1 MRRAATLR
9 IVRGW
14 TSESTAG
21 AVTGSLDMLVGCPQV
36 VRSETITGP
45 VLDIA
50 ITGVEIHDVRFPT
63 SRTLAGSDAMN
74 EAPDYSAAYVVL
86 RTDAELTGHGMT
98 FTIGRGT
105 EIVVAAIRAL
115 VPRIAGT
122 RLADVAADPGR
133 FWREVTGDSQIRW
146 IGPEKGA
153 VHLATAGLVNAVWA
167 LWAKAEGKP
176 LWKLVCD
183 MTPAELVRCVDFR
196 HITDALTPAEAIA
209 LLEERRDGRDE
220 HEARARREGLLAYT
234 TSVGW
239 LGFTDDEV
247 RRRARAAVAEGW
259 THVKMKVGADPAAG
273 ARRAALIRS
282 EIGPER
288 FLMMDAN
295 QVWEVDEAIERT
307 RALAEFDPWW
317 MEEPTSPDDV
327 LGHARI
333 ARAVAPVRIATGE
346 HAHSRVMFKQL
357 MQADAIAVCQLDA
370 CRLGGVN
377 EVLAVLLLAARF
389 GVPVCPHA
397 GGVGLSEYV
406 QHLSMVDYVAV
417 GGSLEDRVI
426 EYVDELHEHFVDPV
440 RVRDGRYLVPE
451 APGYSIE
458 MRPESLAEFAFP
470 DGPAWR

>member
-1 MRRAATLR
+1 VSNAPENRPLGDLSGTTPRVNVT
-9 IVRGW
+9 IVGI
-14 TSESTAG
+14 
-21 AVTGSLDMLVGCPQV
+21 D
-36 VRSETITGP
+36 VR
-45 VLDIA
+45 
-50 ITGVEIHDVRFPT
+50 DVRFPT

-86 RTDAELTGHGMT
+86 RTDGELTGHGMT

-105 EIVVAAIRAL
+105 EVVCAAIDAL
-115 VPRIAGT
+115 APLVIGL
-122 RLADVAADPGR
+122 RLEDVAADPGA
-133 FWREVTGDSQIRW
+133 FWRRMTGDSQLRW

-153 VHLATAGLVNAVWA
+153 IHLATAALVNAVWD
-167 LWAKAEGKP
+167 LWARAARKP
-176 LWKLVCD
+176 LWQLVAD
-183 MTPAELVRCVDFR
+183 MTPEELVRCIDFR
-196 HITDALTPAEAIA
+196 YITDALTPEQALELLCERAPGRAEREA
-209 LLEERRDGRDE
+209 EMRRDGFP
-220 HEARARREGLLAYT
+220 AYT

-239 LGFTDDEV
+239 LGFSDDAV

-259 THVKMKVGADPAAG
+259 SHVKMKVGGNLDDDL
-273 ARRAALIRS
+273 RRAALIRE
-282 EIGPER
+282 EIGPDR

-295 QVWEVDEAIERT
+295 QVWDVEQAIAHTKR
-307 RALAEFDPWW
+307 LAEFDPWW
-317 MEEPTSPDDV
+317 MEEPTSPDDI

-346 HAHSRVMFKQL
+346 HCQNRTMFKQL
-357 MQADAIAVCQLDA
+357 LQADAIGVCQLDS

-406 QHLSMVDYVAV
+406 QHLSLIDYLVL
-417 GGSLEDRVI
+417 GGELGDRVI
-426 EYVDELHEHFVDPV
+426 EYVEELHEHFVEPV
-440 RVRDGRYLVPE
+440 RMRGGRYLVPE

-458 MRPESLAEFAFP
+458 MHAESLAEFAFP

>member
-1 MRRAATLR
+1 MFAR
-9 IVRGW
+9 V
-14 TSESTAG
+14 AG
-21 AVTGSLDMLVGCPQV
+21 G
-36 VRSETITGP
+36 
-45 VLDIA
+45 LDIA
-50 ITGVEIHDVRFPT
+50 ITSVDVRDVRFPT

-74 EAPDYSAAYVVL
+74 EAPDYSAAYVIL
-86 RTDAELTGHGMT
+86 ETDSALTGHGMT

-115 VPRIAGT
+115 APRVTGL
-122 RLADVAADPGR
+122 RLADVAADPGA
-133 FWREVTGDSQIRW
+133 FWRGLSGDSQLRW

-153 VHLATAGLVNAVWA
+153 IHLATAALVNAVWD

-176 LWKLVCD
+176 LWRLVCD
-183 MTPAELVRCVDFR
+183 LTPAEFVRCVDFR
-196 HITDALTPAEAIA
+196 YLTDALTPEAA
-209 LLEERRDGRDE
+209 VGLLEARADGRAERIERARRDGLP
-220 HEARARREGLLAYT
+220 GYT

-247 RRRARAAVAEGW
+247 RRRARAAVAAGW
-259 THVKMKVGADPAAG
+259 THVKMKVGGDPDADD
-273 ARRAALIRS
+273 RRAALIRE

-295 QVWEVDEAIERT
+295 QVWDVEEAIART
-307 RALAEFDPWW
+307 QRLAAFDPWW

-333 ARAVAPVRIATGE
+333 ARAVAPVRVATGE

-357 MQADAIAVCQLDA
+357 MQAEAIAVCQLDA

-389 GVPVCPHA
+389 GIPVCPHA

-406 QHLSMVDYVAV
+406 QHLAVIDYVAV
-417 GGSLEDRVI
+417 GGDLEDRVI

-440 RVRDGRYLVPE
+440 RIRDGRYLVPE

-458 MRPESLAEFAFP
+458 MRPRSLEEFAFP
-470 DGPAWR
+470 GGAAWSGGA

>member
-1 MRRAATLR
+1 
-9 IVRGW
+9 
-14 TSESTAG
+14 
-21 AVTGSLDMLVGCPQV
+21 VTG
-36 VRSETITGP
+36 VRVS
-45 VLDIA
+45 
-50 ITGVEIHDVRFPT
+50 
-63 SRTLAGSDAMN
+63 
-74 EAPDYSAAYVVL
+74 
-86 RTDAELTGHGMT
+86 
-98 FTIGRGT
+98 
-105 EIVVAAIRAL
+105 
-115 VPRIAGT
+115 
-122 RLADVAADPGR
+122 DVAADPGR
-133 FWREVTGDSQIRW
+133 FWREITGDSQLRW

-153 VHLATAGLVNAVWA
+153 IHLATAALVNAVWD
-167 LWAKAEGKP
+167 LWARAEGKP

-183 MTPAELVRCVDFR
+183 MAPAELVRCVDFR
-196 HITDALTPAEAIA
+196 YMTDALTPAQAVE
-209 LLEERRDGRDE
+209 LLEGRAAGRAERAA
-220 HEARARREGLLAYT
+220 HARSEGLPAYT

-239 LGFTDDEV
+239 LGFSDEEV
-247 RRRARAAVAEGW
+247 RRRARAAVADGW
-259 THVKMKVGADPAAG
+259 THVKMKVGGDSDAD
-273 ARRAALIRS
+273 ARRAALIRE

-295 QVWEVDEAIERT
+295 QVWEVDEAIAAT
-307 RALAEFDPWW
+307 RRLAEFDPWW

-333 ARAVAPVRIATGE
+333 ARAVAPIRIATGE
-346 HAHSRVMFKQL
+346 HAHNRVMFKQL

-440 RVRDGRYLVPE
+440 RIRAGRYLVPE
-451 APGYSIE
+451 APGFSIE
-458 MRPESLAEFAFP
+458 MRPASLDEHAFP
-470 DGPAWR
+470 GGAAWAP